1 MANLKSRTKWIP
13 GAFQCLIPEIGMK
26 KPIAGSFSEAVNAFS
41 KIVAKNPEL
50 AKKQNW
56 PTDIQGQEAWVDSYN
71 AQRMV
76 AGGYFGFVD
85 LEGSPPTYVGGM
97 SRSGPGVVAAAVSGL
112 AVYRELFSN
121 QSVPVAREEA
131 ERRASVCVVCP
142 QNRVGS
148 LRDWFIET
156 TAKGITDLFGI
167 MKDLDLTTS
176 VDAKLGTCVACRCP
190 TRAKVFVGMD
200 TINRHM
206 KPEVR
211 AKLDASCWITAPP
224 P

>member
-1 MANLKSRTKWIP
+1 MLH
-13 GAFQCLIPEIGMK
+13 PETGQA
-26 KPIAGSFSEAVNAFS
+26 KPFSGSFTEAVNWEFNFRR
-41 KIVAKNPEL
+41 KNPEIT
-50 AKKQNW
+50 KKNGW
-56 PTDIQGQEAWVDSYN
+56 SLDLDAISNDVDSYN

-131 ERRASVCVVCP
+131 ERRAAICVVCP
-142 QNRVGS
+142 ENKRGG
-148 LRDWFIET
+148 LREFFVEAV
-156 TAKGITDLFGI
+156 AKGITDLYGI

-176 VDAKLGTCVACRCP
+176 KDAELGTCKACMCP
-190 TRAKVFVGMD
+190 TKCKVHVGIE
-200 TINRHM
+200 TIERHM
-206 KPEVR
+206 KPSVK
-211 AKLDASCWITAPP
+211 AKLAPQCWITATPVGS
-224 P
+224 

>member
-1 MANLKSRTKWIP
+1 MIH
-13 GAFQCLIPEIGMK
+13 PETGQP
-26 KPIAGSFSEAVNAFS
+26 KPFSGSFTEAVNWEFNFR
-41 KIVAKNPEL
+41 KKNPEL
-50 AKKQNW
+50 TKKNGW
-56 PTDIQGQEAWVDSYN
+56 SLDLDAISNDVDSYN

-121 QSVPVAREEA
+121 QSVPVARDEA
-131 ERRASVCVVCP
+131 ERRAEVCVKCP
-142 QNRVGS
+142 LNRVGS

-190 TRAKVFVGMD
+190 TRAKVFVSMD

-211 AKLDASCWITAPP
+211 AKLDPSCWITAPP
-224 P
+224 L